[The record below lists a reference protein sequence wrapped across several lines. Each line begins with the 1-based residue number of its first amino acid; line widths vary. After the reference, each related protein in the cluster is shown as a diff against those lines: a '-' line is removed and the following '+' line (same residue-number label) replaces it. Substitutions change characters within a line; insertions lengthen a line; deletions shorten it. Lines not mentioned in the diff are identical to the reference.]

1 MNNNISFLIGNTPL
15 YEIKNM
21 ESYLKLSSS
30 IYCKLEMFNLTGSVK
45 DRAALFMIEAAEK
58 SGKLKN
64 GGTIIEATSGNTGIG
79 LAAIGVS
86 KGYKVIIVMPETMS
100 QERQSLMKSY
110 GAQVILTPGQGG
122 MQASIEKALELKAN
136 IPGAFISSQF
146 DNPNNPN
153 AHYKTTGVEI
163 YNQTNGKIDAFVA
176 GVGTGGTISGV
187 GRYLKERNPNIKIIA
202 VQPLASEVLT
212 GGKPGPHNIQGIGA
226 NFIPKNYDKTVV
238 DEIISIDGSKAFQR
252 MRELAKKEG
261 ILAGISSGA
270 AIEAAIEVSNKYKN
284 IVVLLPDSGSRY
296 LSTGLFEEE

>member
-226 NFIPKNYDKTVV
+226 NFIPRIMIK
-238 DEIISIDGSKAFQR
+238 Q
-252 MRELAKKEG
+252 
-261 ILAGISSGA
+261 
-270 AIEAAIEVSNKYKN
+270 
-284 IVVLLPDSGSRY
+284 
-296 LSTGLFEEE
+296 